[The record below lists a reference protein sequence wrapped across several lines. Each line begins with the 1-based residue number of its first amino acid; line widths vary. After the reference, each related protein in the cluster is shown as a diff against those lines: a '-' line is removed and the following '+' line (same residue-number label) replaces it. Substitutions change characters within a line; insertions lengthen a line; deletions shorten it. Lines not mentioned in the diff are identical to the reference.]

1 MAMFLVCAALK
12 KHIKAP
18 DNNAVEYYLVE
29 ADNEL
34 TAKRKAWDL
43 FKTDYQYS
51 PWMKKFLKQFQA
63 NLSDITVSDCVEL

>member
-1 MAMFLVCAALK
+1 MKMFLVCAALK

-18 DNNAVEYYLVE
+18 DNNVVEFYTVE
-29 ADNEL
+29 ADDEF

-43 FKTDYQYS
+43 FLTDYQYN
-51 PWMKKFLKQFQA
+51 PWVKKFLAQFPA